1 MYISYTTDTLVYI
14 ESYAVII
21 HKQKLYNTS

>member
-1 MYISYTTDTLVYI
+1 MYINYTSNILVYI

-21 HKQKLYNTS
+21 HKQKLYNTT